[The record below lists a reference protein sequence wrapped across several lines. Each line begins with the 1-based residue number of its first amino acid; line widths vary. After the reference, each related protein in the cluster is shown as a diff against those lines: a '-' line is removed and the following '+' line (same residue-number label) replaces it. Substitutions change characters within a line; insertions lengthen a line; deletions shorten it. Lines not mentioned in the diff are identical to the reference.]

1 LKDHDNV
8 RSKTESQRKNDV
20 SAFFEPRAVAVFGS
34 LKDDGGPGYGAI
46 KNMLDFGFTGKIY
59 PVNPSQGEVLGLT
72 AYSSLAEVTGPVDL
86 AMVIIPP
93 AAVPGIIEQ
102 CAQKDIKAVIIGT
115 EGFAEAS
122 EDGAILQHQVV
133 NIAHRSGLRI
143 IGPNTIGV
151 LNTANGLATVPYP
164 IRYKEFLKGGI
175 AYCGHSGLIS
185 AHSHP
190 IGPHAYPL
198 SKLCDFGNK
207 CDVNEV
213 DLLNYLS
220 DDPQTKVIVMHLEDV
235 KDGRKFLATARKAVA
250 RKPVLIFKPG
260 RSEAGARAAASHT
273 SSLAGDDR
281 VYDGAFKQAGVLR
294 LSSWRDFW
302 EIPRVFASQPLPRG
316 NRIAVIGLSGGG
328 GVVAADAAVDAG
340 LAIAT
345 FTDET
350 VSKLAK
356 LSPRMSSNPVDL
368 GPPATVAA
376 DPLGLSEEAISLVLA
391 DEAVDCAALVMHSGL
406 GGAAARIVEMLC
418 RMNENTPKPITVW
431 LDGPL
436 PSATE
441 ELYRQLASRGVA
453 TYLDL
458 ETSIKALGVA
468 VAYSRIKSGFAQQ
481 IT

>member
-1 LKDHDNV
+1 M
-8 RSKTESQRKNDV
+8 ESQGKNDI
-20 SAFFEPRAVAVFGS
+20 SAFFDPKAVAVFGS
-34 LKDDGGPGYGAI
+34 LKDTGGPGYGTI
-46 KNMLDFGFTGKIY
+46 KNMLDLGFGGKLY
-59 PVNPSQGEVLGLT
+59 PISPSQGEVLGLL
-72 AYSSLAEVTGPVDL
+72 AYPTLDEVPGPVDL

-93 AAVPGIIEQ
+93 AAVPGIVDQ
-102 CAQKDIKAVIIGT
+102 CAQKGVKAVVIGS

-122 EDGAILQHQVV
+122 EDGAVLQQQIVD
-133 NIAHRSGLRI
+133 IARRSGLRI

-151 LNTANGLATVPYP
+151 LNSSNGLATVPYP
-164 IRYKEFLKGGI
+164 ISCNKFLKGGI

-220 DDPQTKVIVMHLEDV
+220 DDPETKVIVMHLEDV
-235 KDGRKFLATARKAVA
+235 RDGRNFVATARKAVA
-250 RKPVLIFKPG
+250 TKPVLIFKPG
-260 RSEAGARAAASHT
+260 RSEAGARAATSHT
-273 SSLAGDDR
+273 GSLAGDDK
-281 VYDGAFKQAGVLR
+281 VYDAAFKQAGILR
-294 LSSWRDFW
+294 LSNWLEFW
-302 EIPRVFASQPLPRG
+302 EVPRVFASQPSPQG
-316 NRIAVIGLSGGG
+316 NRIAIIGLSGGG

-345 FTDET
+345 FTDAT
-350 VSKLAK
+350 IRKLTK
-356 LSPRMSSNPVDL
+356 LSPRLASNPVDF
-368 GPPATVAA
+368 GPPATVAE
-376 DPLGLSEEAISLVLA
+376 DPLAFSEEAISLVLA
-391 DEAVDCAALVMHSGL
+391 DEAVDCAAIVMHSGL
-406 GGAAARIVEMLC
+406 GGAMARIIEMLC
-418 RMNENTPKPITVW
+418 RMNESTPKPITVW

-441 ELYRQLASRGVA
+441 DLYCQLASRGVA

-458 ETSIKALGVA
+458 ETSIKALGIA

-481 IT
+481 MT